1 MCRHALQERGR
12 RGPQHSVAFESDGGS
27 VIEGRAASATHG
39 GSRASEHSTLSDRRN
54 DVEQHMDTNMAS
66 HPGRLLSSDRVL
78 LHLLEHPLREQTFEV
93 GMELTQS
100 GISDATM
107 VQRKH
112 LSRVLNPM
120 IDQGW
125 VNRTERRVSTS
136 KQRRWVY
143 SLTVEGIRYAQEM
156 RDELLRA
163 TVMVDGSMVP
173 FGDLVT
179 SQPLLDVAMHI
190 DETGTW
196 SDSIGVQS
204 STVRPNIA
212 RADAEDLIRRVFE
225 RAWFDGILTPDEQAL
240 VDEVVDFLHIDEGS
254 IRRISETAGR
264 RPDPVRRPR
273 MCIRMCSR
281 PHSTIGP
288 SMMGR
293 IGC

>member
-1 MCRHALQERGR
+1 M
-12 RGPQHSVAFESDGGS
+12 
-27 VIEGRAASATHG
+27 
-39 GSRASEHSTLSDRRN
+39 
-54 DVEQHMDTNMAS
+54 
-66 HPGRLLSSDRVL
+66 L

-93 GMELTQS
+93 GMELDAVGHLRCDDGATEALVQGVESDDRS
-100 GISDATM
+100 GLG
-107 VQRKH
+107 Q
-112 LSRVLNPM
+112 
-120 IDQGW
+120 
-125 VNRTERRVSTS
+125 RTERRVSTS

-190 DETGTW
+190 DETLHMVGLHR
-196 SDSIGVQS
+196 SAIIDCS
-204 STVRPNIA
+204 SEHRTT
-212 RADAEDLIRRVFE
+212 DAEDLIRRVFE

-240 VDEVVDFLHIDEGS
+240 VDEVVDFTHIDEGS
-254 IRRISETAGR
+254 IRRISETARR

-273 MCIRMCSR
+273 MCIGMCSR

>member
-1 MCRHALQERGR
+1 
-12 RGPQHSVAFESDGGS
+12 
-27 VIEGRAASATHG
+27 
-39 GSRASEHSTLSDRRN
+39 
-54 DVEQHMDTNMAS
+54 MDTNMAS

-125 VNRTERRVSTS
+125 VSRTERRVSTS

-163 TVMVDGSMVP
+163 TVTVDGSMVP
-173 FGDLVT
+173 FGDLVA

-225 RAWFDGILTPDEQAL
+225 RAWFDGILTPMSRLSWTRWSISCTSMKDR
-240 VDEVVDFLHIDEGS
+240 FEGS
-254 IRRISETAGR
+254 QKQPGR

-273 MCIRMCSR
+273 MCIGMCSR